1 MELGISPVLTA
12 DYIMHFLTALKIVKC
27 DMSVREDYDKLN
39 LATKVLAMLI
49 TIGEAFMYL
58 IGGYFG

>member
-39 LATKVLAMLI
+39 LATKGI
-49 TIGEAFMYL
+49 
-58 IGGYFG
+58 